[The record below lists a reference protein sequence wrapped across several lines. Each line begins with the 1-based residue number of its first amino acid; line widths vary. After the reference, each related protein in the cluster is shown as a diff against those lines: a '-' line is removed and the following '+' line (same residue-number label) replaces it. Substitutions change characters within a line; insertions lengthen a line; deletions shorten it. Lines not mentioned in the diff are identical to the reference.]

1 MRIWSVLVQKSPSN
15 FGIRKMLLTNWSF
28 DPRAG
33 VIAPLPQQFR
43 NFCIHWFFFLILFL
57 FLSDVAFGL
66 VFLEMVFLDLSLS
79 GEYPGRWSILTSLIQ
94 SWLFSLLE
102 GGSEFSSYEIKLQ
115 NQVKQNDVIL
125 QFTNSAISKEI
136 LLLSY

>member
-1 MRIWSVLVQKSPSN
+1 MKCIDSKITVLFRYQKN
-15 FGIRKMLLTNWSF
+15 VADK
-28 DPRAG
+28 
-33 VIAPLPQQFR
+33 
-43 NFCIHWFFFLILFL
+43 LILWSSSRCYCPPSSTIHKFLYPLIFFRPEIFL
-57 FLSDVAFGL
+57 FLLDVAFGL

-79 GEYPGRWSILTSLIQ
+79 GEYPGRWSVLTSLIQ

-125 QFTNSAISKEI
+125 QFTNSSISKEI